1 MKKED
6 NGAVPLSSRRRPTT
20 SSGSKKGGE
29 EAEAE
34 AEADVG
40 AAADCGRANSAA
52 RSLCRRGR
60 RSRESQQ
67 HGAQLVEVGAR
78 PRRERVPVVR
88 VVKLPP
94 RVALVLGTILEGDGL
109 RGWIAART
117 SARALASTWWASVVV
132 TVAVGPPR

>member
-117 SARALASTWWASVVV
+117 SARALASTWASVVV